1 MINEQFTN
9 ITGALDHATQVVN
22 RIAGLQIPRI
32 NDETER
38 RQVLNMVSYTRDSTE
53 LLIRILSDMKDSMGG
68 KASTVRVSTSV
79 DPRSACQI
87 PPEVM
92 EKEIKYQHADALAR
106 EVARH
111 AITAIRQ
118 DPVFDMMVF
127 ETTVT
132 FIAPEKEKNR

>member
-1 MINEQFTN
+1 MNDRFTEVSD
-9 ITGALDHATQVVN
+9 ALDQAMNVLKRIVN
-22 RIAGLQIPRI
+22 SESVSVG
-32 NDETER
+32 NEYER
-38 RQVLNMVSYTRDSTE
+38 R
-53 LLIRILSDMKDSMGG
+53 LINNLLSDMRYYAELANRILLDARESMGG

-92 EKEIKYQHADALAR
+92 EKEVEYQHANALAR
-106 EVARH
+106 EVAMH

>member
-1 MINEQFTN
+1 MNDRFTEVSD
-9 ITGALDHATQVVN
+9 ALDQAMNVLKRIVN
-22 RIAGLQIPRI
+22 SESVSIG
-32 NDETER
+32 NEYER
-38 RQVLNMVSYTRDSTE
+38 R
-53 LLIRILSDMKDSMGG
+53 LINNLLSDMRYYAELANSILLDARESMGG

-79 DPRSACQI
+79 DHRDACQI

-92 EKEIKYQHADALAR
+92 EKEIKCQHADALAR
-106 EVARH
+106 EVAMH